1 MKKIFFFIFLCC
13 ASSIFAQTFK
23 SGDLWYSIYNSSS
36 KTIQV
41 TEHDDHKALT
51 EVTIPST
58 VVYNGTTYKVVRIGS
73 SAFKECKSLQSVSI
87 PNTITYI
94 SDYAFSY
101 CSSLTS
107 ITIPNS
113 VTNIG
118 SNAFY
123 YCSSLT
129 SITIPNSVTSIGSYA
144 FQYCS
149 SLTSITIPN
158 SVTSIGWS
166 VFAYCSSLTSVTL
179 PATITSM
186 ETNTFGGCDMLRTI
200 NIIATD
206 WSDILSGTI
215 NKLLTTKGSLSSNV
229 VRRVII
235 NGVEQKGHII
245 IPSAITSISAYALYG
260 CKEITSVEVPTS
272 VTSIGEQ
279 AFTEVAYLYM
289 NATTPPTL
297 ANSNVV
303 NNSGFIVLPDAATL
317 AIYQTAPVWKDLA
330 DRMITP
336 DALQVREV
344 SITADNTMS
353 ALHRVLGEA
362 NLLNTIK
369 LKVHGTINSYD
380 IMLIRNKMLNLRELD
395 LSDAEVKACS
405 YQYYTGYCTHDN
417 KLEGYAFSEL
427 NLRVVH
433 LPKNLTEITN
443 CFNACPYL
451 DTVYC
456 QAGIQKI
463 GNNTFK
469 NSQALRYVEV
479 KEGVKEIGEKA
490 FYQTTRLETLNLP
503 SSLETIGSSAFQ
515 YSGVKSITIPA
526 NVTTIN
532 SGAFK
537 NGSLE
542 YLAFAPNGKLTSIPA
557 NLFESQNSLKNIDW
571 ENSSITSI
579 GNYAMQNCSSLK
591 LGNFPKGLKS
601 IGKYAFY
608 QCTSIDSIVLPKRL
622 ETIGEYAFQNCTNTQ
637 VIKISSSVKQ
647 IGNYAFDGCSK
658 VKRVYTYTVEP
669 TSIQQQ
675 TFSCYKTAD
684 LYVPATSYY
693 NYFYNTQWS
702 QFLKLIEV
710 EEEYSYFYLYGDY
723 YLGGDYGV
731 IKGKPDADLFAGSGL
746 IIVGDE
752 KIGVSNIHYYA
763 DANQK
768 CASLITDNNLN
779 IDTLFVHFPQT
790 KGKWHYTTFPF
801 NINREDIQCGSEF
814 VVRYYDGQIRAEN
827 TKGGW
832 QNVPVGKPMLN
843 GQGYIFQAAAK
854 DTLTLAFAKP
864 KLPNKDITIPLYTY
878 PAESI
883 WDANW
888 NMVGNPYLSYYD
900 LDSIKGFTYPIVAWN
915 GTGYDTYRPGDDSY
929 HFKPLE
935 SFFIQNV
942 DLTQITLPINGR
954 ETYTQA
960 NSKRSSAPARRNMA
974 AEAQA
979 KNRWLVDITISDSAY
994 TDRTRVVF
1002 NEEASVEYD
1011 LGVDANKTIVTTAPV
1026 QLYTIGKSNEQYSIN
1041 ERPATTN
1048 GEVINLGYYAAHA
1061 GTFTLSVSRMDT
1073 TFMLYDNV
1081 EDQYVD
1087 LSQGDYTFDSEAGF
1101 NDTRFVMYAVET
1113 EELPTNVENLNMQ
1126 DINKVTVYS
1135 VTGQTLAKDVD
1146 LQAMQLPAGVYM
1158 IKTTNGT
1165 HKVILK

>member
-1 MKKIFFFIFLCC
+1 MKNTSERCKMGINLKHYKIMKKLFFFIFLCC
-13 ASSIFAQTFK
+13 TNAICAQTFQ
-23 SGDLWYSIYNSSS
+23 SEDLWYSVYSTSA
-36 KTIQV
+36 KTVQV
-41 TEHDDHKALT
+41 KQHDDHKTLT
-51 EVTIPST
+51 SVTIPST
-58 VVYNGTTYKVVRIGS
+58 VEYNGTTYTVVRIGTC
-73 SAFKECKSLQSVSI
+73 AFQ
-87 PNTITYI
+87 
-94 SDYAFSY
+94 D

-107 ITIPNS
+107 
-113 VTNIG
+113 V
-118 SNAFY
+118 
-123 YCSSLT
+123 
-129 SITIPNSVTSIGSYA
+129 TIPNSVTSILSDA
-144 FQYCS
+144 FHSCSSLTSVTIPNSITKIDNYTFRYCS

-166 VFAYCSSLTSVTL
+166 AFAYCSSLTSVTL

-186 ETNTFGGCDMLRTI
+186 DTYTFSNCNMLRTI
-200 NIIATD
+200 DVIATD
-206 WSDILSGTI
+206 WSDILMGAI
-215 NKLLTTKGSLSSNV
+215 NKLLSNGSLNADV

-235 NGVEQKGHII
+235 DGVEQKGHIV
-245 IPSAITSISAYALYG
+245 IPSAITSISAYALSG
-260 CKEITSVEVPTS
+260 CKEITSIEVPTS

-297 ANSNVV
+297 ANSNVI
-303 NNSGFIVLPDAATL
+303 NSTAFIVLPDAATL
-317 AIYQTAPVWKDLA
+317 AIYQAAPVWKDLA

-336 DALQVREV
+336 DALKVREV
-344 SITADNTMS
+344 SITAENTMS

-463 GNNTFK
+463 GKETFY
-469 NSQALRYVEV
+469 NSQSLRYVEV

-503 SSLETIGSSAFQ
+503 SSLETIGSYAFQ

-532 SGAFK
+532 NGAFK

-542 YLAFAPNGKLTSIPA
+542 YLAFAPNGKLSSIPDY
-557 NLFESQNSLKNIDW
+557 LFESQKYLKNIDW
-571 ENSSITSI
+571 ENSSITNI
-579 GNYAMQNCSSLK
+579 GKYAMQYCSSLK

-601 IGKYAFY
+601 IGNYAFND
-608 QCTSIDSIVLPKRL
+608 CSSIDSIVLPKRL
-622 ETIGEYAFQNCTNTQ
+622 ESIGQYAFQNCTNTQ

-647 IGNYAFDGCSK
+647 IGNYAFSGCSN

-693 NYFYNTQWS
+693 NYYYNTQWS

-723 YLGGDYGV
+723 YLGGTYGV
-731 IKGKPDADLFAGSGL
+731 IKGNPDVDLFAGSGL
-746 IIVGDE
+746 IIVGDD

-763 DANQK
+763 DASQK

-832 QNVPVGKPMLN
+832 QNVPVGKQMLN

-1113 EELPTNVENLNMQ
+1113 EEEQPTSIETLDKQNMS
-1126 DINKVTVYS
+1126 KVNVYS
-1135 VTGQTLAKDVD
+1135 VTGQVVAENVD
-1146 LQAMQLPAGVYM
+1146 LQTTQLPAGVYM
-1158 IKTTNGT
+1158 IKKNNEIY
-1165 HKVILK
+1165 KIILQ

>member
-1 MKKIFFFIFLCC
+1 MKKLFFFILLLC
-13 ASSIFAQTFK
+13 ATNIFAQSFQ
-23 SGDLWYSIYNSSS
+23 SGDLWYYVSSTTNKTVYVTRHESYN
-36 KTIQV
+36 T
-41 TEHDDHKALT
+41 LT
-51 EVTIPST
+51 SVTILSS
-58 VVYNGTTYKVVRIGS
+58 VEYNGTTYTVTEIGS
-73 SAFKECKSLQSVSI
+73 S
-87 PNTITYI
+87 
-94 SDYAFSY
+94 AFSY
-101 CSSLTS
+101 CSSLQS
-107 ITIPNS
+107 VTIPNS
-113 VTNIG
+113 VTSIDDV
-118 SNAFY
+118 AFEG
-123 YCSSLT
+123 CSALT
-129 SITIPNSVTSIGSYA
+129 SVTIPNSVTSIGSWA
-144 FQYCS
+144 FNSCS
-149 SLTSITIPN
+149 SLQSVTIPN
-158 SVTSIGWS
+158 SVTSIGS
-166 VFAYCSSLTSVTL
+166 RAFSSCYSLKSI
-179 PATITSM
+179 TITANSVK
-186 ETNTFGGCDMLRTI
+186 EFLENNLNAQLINAGNSSAERHVVVGGAELIHHMVI
-200 NIIATD
+200 PE
-206 WSDILSGTI
+206 GT
-215 NKLLTTKGSLSSNV
+215 T
-229 VRRVII
+229 
-235 NGVEQKGHII
+235 
-245 IPSAITSISAYALYG
+245 AIKENAFYN
-260 CKEITSVEVPTS
+260 CKYITSVEIPAS

-279 AFTEVAYLYM
+279 AFWGVSYVYIST
-289 NATTPPTL
+289 TTPPSLTK
-297 ANSNVV
+297 SNIIDAV
-303 NNSGFIVLPDAATL
+303 GLIVLPDAATL
-317 AIYQTAPVWKDLA
+317 ATYQAAPVWRDIA
-330 DRMITP
+330 DRMITR
-336 DALQVREV
+336 DAQMREV
-344 SITADNTMS
+344 NIIAENTMS
-353 ALHRVLGEA
+353 ALHRVLGEGK
-362 NLLNTIK
+362 LMNTSK

-395 LSDAEVKACS
+395 LSDAEVRACS
-405 YQYYTGYCTHDN
+405 YEYYTGFCTQDN
-417 KLEGYAFSEL
+417 KLGGYAFSEL

-443 CFNACPYL
+443 CFKACPYL

-456 QAGIQKI
+456 QTGIQKI
-463 GNNTFK
+463 GNETFRDSK
-469 NSQALRYVEV
+469 ALRYVEV
-479 KEGVKEIGEKA
+479 KEGVKEIGEYA
-490 FYQTTRLETLNLP
+490 FYGTTGLETLNLP
-503 SSLETIGSSAFQ
+503 NSLETIGSYAFA

-526 NVTTIN
+526 NVTTIR
-532 SGAFK
+532 SSAFRD
-537 NGSLE
+537 GYLE
-542 YLAFAPNGKLTSIPA
+542 RLAFAPNGKLTSIPD
-557 NLFESQNSLKNIDW
+557 NLFESQRNLKAIDW

-579 GNYAMQNCSSLK
+579 GQNAFRYCS
-591 LGNFPKGLKS
+591 
-601 IGKYAFY
+601 
-608 QCTSIDSIVLPKRL
+608 SIDSIILPKRL
-622 ETIGEYAFQNCTNTQ
+622 ETIGQYAFQECSNTQ
-637 VIKISSSVKQ
+637 VIKIPSSVKQ
-647 IGNYAFDGCSK
+647 ISNYAFDGCSN
-658 VKRVYTYTVEP
+658 VKRVYTYTIEP
-669 TSIQQQ
+669 TSIKQQ
-675 TFSCYKTAD
+675 TFSCYKSAD

-693 NYFYNTQWS
+693 NYYYNTQWS

-854 DTLTLAFAKP
+854 DTLTLAFTKP
-864 KLPNKDITIPLYTY
+864 NLPNKDISIPLYTY
-878 PAESI
+878 PAESM

-900 LDSIKGFTYPIVAWN
+900 LDSITGFTYPIVAWN

-1101 NDTRFVMYAVET
+1101 NNSRFAMYATPKKDTTTSLEDIQIQD
-1113 EELPTNVENLNMQ
+1113 LNS
-1126 DINKVTVYS
+1126 VTVYTM
-1135 VTGQTLAKDVD
+1135 TGQTMAENVD
-1146 LQAMQLPAGVYM
+1146 LSTVQLPAGVYM

>member
-13 ASSIFAQTFK
+13 ANAICAQTFK
-23 SGDLWYSIYNSSS
+23 SGNLWYSVYSTSA
-36 KTIQV
+36 KTVRVEQ
-41 TEHDDHKALT
+41 HDDHKTLT
-51 EVTIPST
+51 SVTIPST
-58 VVYNGTTYKVVRIGS
+58 VEYNGTYTVVRIGTYAFQDCS
-73 SAFKECKSLQSVSI
+73 SLTSVTI
-87 PNTITYI
+87 PNSVTYI
-94 SDYAFSY
+94 DSYAFRY

-107 ITIPNS
+107 
-113 VTNIG
+113 V
-118 SNAFY
+118 
-123 YCSSLT
+123 
-129 SITIPNSVTSIGSYA
+129 TIPNSVTSIGSNA

-149 SLTSITIPN
+149 SLTSVTIPN
-158 SVTSIGWS
+158 SVTSIGS
-166 VFAYCSSLTSVTL
+166 SAFNSCSSLTSVTI
-179 PATITSM
+179 PNSVTSIGSSA
-186 ETNTFGGCDMLRTI
+186 FGNCNMLKTI
-200 NIIATD
+200 NIVATD
-206 WSDILSGTI
+206 WTNILSGSI
-215 NKLLTTKGSLSSNV
+215 NKLLTTYGNLNNNV
-229 VRRVII
+229 VRRVIVD
-235 NGVEQKGHII
+235 GVEQKGHIV
-245 IPSAITSISAYALYG
+245 IPSTSTSISAYALSG
-260 CKEITSVEVPTS
+260 CKEITSVEVPSS

-297 ANSNVV
+297 INSNAV
-303 NNSGFIVLPDAATL
+303 NSVALIVLPDAAIL
-317 AIYQTAPVWKDLA
+317 ATYQAAPVWKDLA
-330 DRMITP
+330 DRMITR
-336 DALQVREV
+336 DAIQVREV
-344 SITADNTMS
+344 NIIAENTMS
-353 ALHRVLGEA
+353 ALHRVLGEEK
-362 NLLNTIK
+362 LMNTIK

-395 LSDAEVKACS
+395 LSDAEVRACS
-405 YQYYTGYCTHDN
+405 YEYYTGFRTQDN
-417 KLEGYAFSEL
+417 KLGGYAFSEL

-443 CFNACPYL
+443 CFKACPYL

-456 QAGIQKI
+456 QTGIQKI
-463 GNNTFK
+463 GSETFRDSK
-469 NSQALRYVEV
+469 ALRYVEV
-479 KEGVKEIGEKA
+479 KEGVKEIGEYA
-490 FYQTTRLETLNLP
+490 FYGTTGLETLNLP
-503 SSLETIGSSAFQ
+503 NSLETIGSYAFA

-526 NVTTIN
+526 NVTTIR
-532 SGAFK
+532 SSAFRD
-537 NGSLE
+537 GYLE
-542 YLAFAPNGKLTSIPA
+542 RLAFAPNGKLTSIPD
-557 NLFESQNSLKNIDW
+557 NLFESQRNLKAIDW
-571 ENSSITSI
+571 ENSNI
-579 GNYAMQNCSSLK
+579 
-591 LGNFPKGLKS
+591 KS
-601 IGKYAFY
+601 IGEYAFY
-608 QCTSIDSIVLPKRL
+608 YCTSIDSIILPKRL
-622 ETIGEYAFQNCTNTQ
+622 ETIGQYAFQDCTNTQ
-637 VIKISSSVKQ
+637 VIKIPSSVKQ
-647 IGNYAFDGCSK
+647 ISNYAFDGCSN
-658 VKRVYTYTVEP
+658 VKRVYTYTIEP
-669 TSIQQQ
+669 TSIKQQ
-675 TFSCYKTAD
+675 TFSCYKSAD

-693 NYFYNTQWS
+693 NYYYNTQWS

-864 KLPNKDITIPLYTY
+864 KLPNKDISIPLYTY
-878 PAESI
+878 PAESM

-900 LDSIKGFTYPIVAWN
+900 LDSITGFTYPIVAWN

-960 NSKRSSAPARRNMA
+960 NSKRSSAPARRNMV

-979 KNRWLVDITISDSAY
+979 KKRWLVDITISDSAY

-1002 NEEASVEYD
+1002 NEEATVEYD

-1113 EELPTNVENLNMQ
+1113 EEEELPTSIETLDKQNMS
-1126 DINKVTVYS
+1126 KVNVYS
-1135 VTGQTLAKDVD
+1135 VTGQVVAENVD
-1146 LQAMQLPAGVYM
+1146 LQTTQLPAGVYM
-1158 IKTTNGT
+1158 IKKNN
-1165 HKVILK
+1165 KIYKIILQ